1 MQPVPWRVL
10 LPLTLAACALAQ
22 PEPLR
27 PGLEGER
34 ALTGTTPVIF
44 AGPLAA
50 GDVAHVI
57 LIQTGTDL
65 IATLRDAAGQPVF
78 TSDSLNGA
86 YGPETIAFQAP
97 TAGEYRLEVKA
108 TTAGTFR
115 FQVVTW
121 GPGNRELAQAFAHF
135 AKAEA
140 SRQIRTAL
148 ARALALA
155 EYALALPYFVA
166 QQDRYYQAII
176 HYSSGTVQA
185 ASAQFRP
192 ALASFENAARLFSLV
207 GDQRRLAS
215 TQNFVGGMWDVLG
228 EPLPART
235 AYQDALARHRANAD
249 RAGEGLVLNNLGIL
263 EANLGNWQAS
273 LSSYALALPIVQ
285 ATGDRRRAALLVH
298 NIGLAHLGLG
308 DASQARPMFEKA
320 LAARQAVGDKRG
332 EADTEGALGYTEL
345 TLNRPAEALPHL
357 ERARMLGTESA
368 DKLAQVRTARN
379 YGEALRRLGRLTE
392 AETALRQGLALAS
405 DIQERRQGAAIGE
418 ALAIVKLEQGNAPE
432 ALTLAEAALATY
444 RAITDRTGEARTLA
458 TIARI
463 QAASGQLATANA
475 NIDRSLAI
483 AESIRREAH
492 AQELRAL
499 YLASRQNDYEFAVD
513 LLMRLKEPAA
523 AFAMAERARA
533 RGLLD
538 MLSEAGAGLR
548 MDAPAPLLAQARQIG
563 EKINALGAR
572 LLPVYGRKEADPL
585 LAAIQNLE
593 TQRQEIETAIRQAS
607 PRYASVT
614 QPVPLGVE
622 QLQREQLEPGTVL
635 LEYVLGQERSY
646 LFAASKTAF
655 QSYALPGRHEVES
668 LANKLAQALKAQN
681 DGATAAA
688 AAALSQSILAPAAA
702 MLTAERLI
710 VIADGALQRV
720 PFAVLPRPGS
730 SALLVETME
739 TVSLP
744 SASSIALLRAGALGR
759 PRPTRS
765 IAMFADPVF
774 RGAPAPTRLLEHFGE
789 GTTGIPQLPYTRR
802 EAEQITR
809 LTPKSANLLALGAK
823 ANRPAAL
830 DPSLAEYRFVHFAT
844 HGYLDPERPGLSALL
859 LSFEDE
865 KGGREDGFLRV
876 NDVYNLEFH
885 ADLVVLSACQTGLG
899 KDVRGEGLLGMPR
912 AFLYAGAPRVV
923 VSLWNVNDRA
933 TAELMTTLYRRMLQN
948 GLRPSAALRQAQL
961 ALRKQ
966 SKWASPYYWAAF
978 VQQGEWR

>member
-1 MQPVPWRVL
+1 MKPAYWRIL
-10 LPLTLAACALAQ
+10 FGLALATGSWAQGEPLRVGLAGERQLTGATPAEFSGTLAA
-22 PEPLR
+22 
-27 PGLEGER
+27 GE
-34 ALTGTTPVIF
+34 
-44 AGPLAA
+44 
-50 GDVAHVI
+50 VAHVVI
-57 LIQTGTDL
+57 TQAGTDVVV
-65 IATLRDAAGQPVF
+65 TLRDPTGRTVF
-78 TSDSLNGA
+78 RADIGNGA
-86 YGPETIAFQAP
+86 HGPETVAYTARS
-97 TAGEYRLEVKA
+97 AGEYRLEVKA
-108 TTAGTFR
+108 PAGGAFR
-115 FQVVTW
+115 FQVLAW
-121 GPGNRELAQAFAHF
+121 GPGDRELAEAFSHF
-135 AKAEA
+135 EKAEA
-140 SRQIRTAL
+140 AL
-148 ARALALA
+148 TVRSAAGRSLALA
-155 EYALALPYFVA
+155 EYALALPYFIA
-166 QQDRYYQAII
+166 KGDRYYEAIVQFSI
-176 HYSSGTVQA
+176 GSVQA
-185 ASAQFRP
+185 AAAQFRP
-192 ALASFENAARLFSLV
+192 ALKSIQDAGRLFTLL
-207 GDQRRLAS
+207 GDQRRLAA
-215 TQNFVGGMWDVLG
+215 TKNFEGGMWDVLG

-332 EADTEGALGYTEL
+332 EADTEGALGYTEIS
-345 TLNRPAEALPHL
+345 LNRPAEAIPHL
-357 ERARMLGTESA
+357 ERARILGTESA

-379 YGEALRRLGRLTE
+379 YGEALRRLGRLAE
-392 AETALRQGLALAS
+392 AETSLRQGLALAS
-405 DIQERRQGAAIGE
+405 EIQERRQGAAIGE

-432 ALTLAEAALATY
+432 ALTLAEAALETF
-444 RAITDRTGEARTLA
+444 RAITDRAGEARTLA

-463 QAASGQLATANA
+463 QAASGQLTTAKAT
-475 NIDRSLAI
+475 IDRSLAI

-513 LLMRLKEPAA
+513 LLMRLKDPAA

-622 QLQREQLEPGTVL
+622 QLQKEQLEPGTVL
-635 LEYVLGQERSY
+635 LEFVLGQERSY

-655 QSYALPGRHEVES
+655 QSYVLPGRQELES
-668 LANKLAQALKAQN
+668 LANTLAQALKAQN
-681 DGATAAA
+681 DEATKAA
-688 AAALSQSILAPAAA
+688 AAALSHSILAPAAA

-730 SALLVETME
+730 PALLVETME

-789 GTTGIPQLPYTRR
+789 GNTEIPQLPYTRR

-809 LTPKSANLLALGAK
+809 LTPKAGNLLALGAK

-876 NDVYNLEFH
+876 NDIYNLEFH

-933 TAELMTTLYRRMLQN
+933 TAELMTTMYRRMLQN
-948 GLRPSAALRQAQL
+948 GLRPAAALRQAQL